1 MSTASISAPVLSP
14 VGAAAITRRSVYFN
28 GTDVEI
34 ISETLP
40 ALKPNEVRVRSE
52 ATLISIGTEIAW
64 IEQLAKDGAGTH
76 LGYSHTGVIEAVGAD
91 VSGYKVGDRVLSCSS
106 HSSHTNV
113 TVAPGALD
121 LIPLNLASEHAAFTL
136 LASIAYHIVQRGA
149 PKLSEPTAVIG
160 QGVVGSLIMQSA
172 KLCGAEPLIAIDVDA
187 GRLKTAERLGAI
199 PVNAATEDVAERVK
213 QITGGAGVSLVIEAA
228 TNPAAFEMAFKILSL
243 RGRLVVTSTV
253 FGNAPFPVLD
263 GFIEKEL
270 TVIGA
275 HQPKVPL
282 APNAFYPFTQSS
294 NRVACMKA
302 MAAGRLRVD
311 HLLSHTIRV
320 EEAPAIY
327 QRLRA
332 KDRSIIGAVIDW
344 R

>member
-1 MSTASISAPVLSP
+1 MPATASSP
-14 VGAAAITRRSVYFN
+14 ALASVGAAITRRSVYFN

-34 ISETLP
+34 ISEP
-40 ALKPNEVRVRSE
+40 IPEIKANQVRVRAE

-64 IEQLAKDGAGTH
+64 IEKLAPERKATH
-76 LGYSHTGVIEAVGAD
+76 LGYSNVGVIEAVGAE
-91 VSGYKVGDRVLSCSS
+91 VTGFRVGQRVLVCSS
-106 HSSHTNV
+106 HSSHCNV
-113 TVAPGALD
+113 TIEPGALVEV
-121 LIPLNLASEHAAFTL
+121 PENLSPEHASFTM
-136 LASIAYHIVQRGA
+136 LASIAYHVVQRGA
-149 PKLSEPTAVIG
+149 PKLSEPTAVMG

-199 PVNAATEDVAERVK
+199 PVNAATENVVERVK

-228 TNPAAFEMAFKILSL
+228 TNPAAFETAFKILNL

-253 FGNAPFPVLD
+253 FGNAPFPVLE

-282 APNAFYPFTQSS
+282 ASNDYYPFTQSS
-294 NRVACMKA
+294 NRLATMKA
-302 MAAGRLRVD
+302 MADGRLRVD
-311 HLLSHTIRV
+311 HLLSHTIRP
-320 EEAPAIY
+320 EDAPAIY
-327 QRLRA
+327 ARLMK
-332 KDRSIIGAVIDW
+332 KDRSIVGAVIDW
-344 R
+344 RK